1 MSAAVTDWSAAV
13 AVMHAG
19 MASAKADPQA
29 LFRCTSAEQRRF
41 IAELRYGEI
50 YLHSGNL
57 WGKTTIGARVGVAL
71 ARGSRYLAGVELP
84 ALPSPNVGLV
94 FSLDYKQQRLSVQP
108 AYLAA
113 VGEWPH
119 TEEWNGQTLVSMR
132 IKPEGSKSDNPKDW
146 SLILFYSQENR
157 RAGVGARGN
166 WCHFDEPPRIDTLRE
181 VRKMGEANSVFVSY
195 ITATPLNRSGWYPL
209 RDDYP
214 LEHEGKWW
222 QGRLRLR
229 APAFNPDDPDDMSVG
244 NAALTPQKRRELLN
258 AYAND
263 PHRVARITGLEI
275 DTSGASPWKVNFDEL
290 RRWLAACTEPEEVLD
305 WKVSREILTPQG
317 KQIVTEVVEV
327 EVWENF
333 ESSCVYRIFADTSKG
348 IDDDE
353 HDPGMA
359 QVVNMTRGT
368 QAARY
373 RGFLGEY
380 GLGVLAAGM
389 GREWGNARCDPAVTG
404 GYGEAFLTGYR
415 AAGGNNLVSHTTYDG
430 QGKARHHVGFTE
442 NAETNNL
449 HAAAIREALVASE
462 QGHPWLTLRCK
473 EDVLELMDLVIDR
486 KGRVDHEDG
495 KHNEAFTTLGRAASV
510 LMPTGKGQRIP
521 KPARSTRVQESPL
534 VQLRRDLGLPVRRT
548 NPRHVMRN
556 GLKPRAA
563 P

>member
-1 MSAAVTDWSAAV
+1 
-13 AVMHAG
+13 MHAG
-19 MASAKADPQA
+19 LASAKADPQA
-29 LFRCTSAEQRRF
+29 LFTCTSAEQRRF

-71 ARGSRYLAGVELP
+71 ARGSRSLDGVDLP

-113 VGEWPH
+113 VGDWPH

-132 IKPEGSKSDNPKDW
+132 VKPEGCRSENPKDW

-195 ITATPLNRSGWYPL
+195 ITATPLNRAGWYPL
-209 RDDYP
+209 REDYP
-214 LEHEGKWW
+214 LEHEGKWH

-229 APAFNPDDPDDMSVG
+229 APAFNPDDPDDMSIG

-275 DTSGASPWKVNFDEL
+275 DTSGASPWKVNFEEL
-290 RRWLAACTEPEEVLD
+290 RRWLAACTAPEEVLD
-305 WKVSREILTPQG
+305 WRVSREILTPQG
-317 KQIVTEVVEV
+317 KKLVTEVVEV
-327 EVWENF
+327 DVWENF
-333 ESSCVYRIFADTSKG
+333 EPACVYRIFADTSKG

-373 RGFLGEY
+373 RGYLGEY

-389 GREWGNARCDPAVTG
+389 SREWGGARCDPAVTG
-404 GYGEAFLTGYR
+404 GYGEAFLTGYS
-415 AAGGNNLVSHTTYDG
+415 AAGGTNLVSHTTYDA
-430 QGKARHHVGFTE
+430 QGHARHHVGFTE
-442 NAETNNL
+442 NAEVNHL

-462 QGHPWLTLRCK
+462 QGHPWLTIRCK

-495 KHNEAFTTLGRAASV
+495 KHNESFTTLGRAAAA
-510 LMPTGKGQRIP
+510 LMPRRGQRIE
-521 KPARSTRVQESPL
+521 KPARSTRVPESPL
-534 VQLRRDLGLPVRRT
+534 VKLRRDLGIQVRRP
-548 NPRHVMRN
+548 NPRHVSRN
-556 GLKPRAA
+556 GLKPRSA
-563 P
+563 PR